1 MFDKLRIWLVSKLLP
16 QRYFCYPF
24 SDVYSIVFLK
34 QSTKIRQDVLK
45 LESLWQDY
53 LEERAR
59 LLQQQGRSQ
68 VKAPAVLHF
77 PEDTVEVVENSV
89 STESI

>member
-1 MFDKLRIWLVSKLLP
+1 MFDKFRVWLVSKLLP
-16 QRYFCYPF
+16 SRYFCYPF
-24 SDVYSIVFLK
+24 SDVYSIVFLQ
-34 QSTKIRQDVLK
+34 QSPKIRRDILV

-53 LEERAR
+53 LEERSR

-68 VKAPAVLHF
+68 VREPAVLHF
-77 PEDTVEVVENSV
+77 PEDNEGNV